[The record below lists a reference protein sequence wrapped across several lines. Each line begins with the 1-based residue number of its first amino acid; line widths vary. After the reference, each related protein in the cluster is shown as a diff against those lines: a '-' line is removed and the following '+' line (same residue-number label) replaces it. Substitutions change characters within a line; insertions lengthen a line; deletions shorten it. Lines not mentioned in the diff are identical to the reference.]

1 MKLSST
7 VSTTLLVFAA
17 FGSQLVS
24 GHGYLVQPLAKFI
37 SVNIDKTQYS
47 STIDSYKLFPGG
59 TFNTDPTINIK
70 SFVEHF
76 EKSKYKSIRAMIE
89 DKQVLVSDDAT
100 ATCGFSNDDITQ
112 DEGLVHP
119 GPCEVWCDD
128 NRAQQ
133 DMNCMKTY
141 TPASGKGAA
150 PIPIDKSVCTDAKRL
165 TFFWIGMHG
174 ATWQVY
180 INCVNI
186 NGGTGG
192 ADSSST
198 TSQTTS
204 DTTSPSSNAAP
215 TASSNEQESTDDNP
229 EVEATS
235 APDRTPSPVV
245 TPSTE
250 EVEVTPAPAKTP
262 TPAATPSVA
271 EGSTAGEASIT
282 GAKCSRRRIRG

>member
-76 EKSKYKSIRAMIE
+76 EKSKYKSIRTMIE

-100 ATCGFSNDDITQ
+100 ATCGNDDITQ

-192 ADSSST
+192 ADSSPT

-215 TASSNEQESTDDNP
+215 TASSNEQESTDDTP
-229 EVEATS
+229 EVEATP